1 MDERSLVEEEW
12 RYVVSLLPRDFEERA
27 FAKLAIRRR
36 RNIATA
42 EELLRLVLAY
52 SVCDFSLRQLA
63 ARAKAGGLAR
73 AAGGGVYR
81 APCARPTWGWRG
93 RAGAARA
100 PRHTL
105 ARGGVV
111 LADRGYAHR

>member
-12 RYVVSLLPRDFEERA
+12 RYVVSLLPRNFEERA

-63 ARAKAGGLAR
+63 AWAKVSGLAELSDV
-73 AAGGGVYR
+73 AALKRVCGASEGVGGG
-81 APCARPTWGWRG
+81 GG
-93 RAGAARA
+93 RRVGR
-100 PRHTL
+100 
-105 ARGGVV
+105 
-111 LADRGYAHR
+111 

>member
-12 RYVVSLLPRDFEERA
+12 RYVVSLLPRNFEERA

-63 ARAKAGGLAR
+63 GWGEGRGRGGR
-73 AAGGGVYR
+73 GGRAGGGVGGQ
-81 APCARPTWGWRG
+81 CAGRCGGGGAGGGGSRWPATRWRRVRWCSPT
-93 RAGAARA
+93 
-100 PRHTL
+100 
-105 ARGGVV
+105 GG
-111 LADRGYAHR
+111 